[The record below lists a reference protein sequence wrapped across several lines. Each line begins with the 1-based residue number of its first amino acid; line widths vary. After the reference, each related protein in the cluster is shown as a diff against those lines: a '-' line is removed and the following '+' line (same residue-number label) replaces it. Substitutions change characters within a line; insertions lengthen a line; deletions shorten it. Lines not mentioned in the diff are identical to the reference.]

1 MHQHPHC
8 TRHTPPAATGM
19 SEDTAAASTLPATA
33 AGTSPDNPWPL
44 QLLSQKLKVYIDRAP
59 SAWVEGQ
66 VIELNRRG
74 TNAYLTLRDID
85 AEISLPASVWTNV
98 LDRQATPLERGSRVV
113 ALIKAEF
120 WLKTGRLN
128 MSVKDIRPV
137 GLGDLLARIE
147 RLRQALAAEGLFAD
161 SRKKRL
167 PLLPHRIGLITGRDS
182 DAKKD
187 VLRNAALRWPAVEF
201 EIREVAV
208 QGNTAVAQVIG
219 ALQELD
225 ALPEVD
231 VIVIARGG
239 GALEDL
245 LPFSSEEL
253 IRAVAAAA
261 TPVVSAIGHEADR
274 PILDDVADLRAS
286 TPTDAAKRIVP
297 DVAEELA
304 RVRQARDQLRR
315 GVTRLVE
322 RETDRLASLRSRP
335 VLAAPEG
342 MVTARHDDVE
352 RLKGRSHAAINTAVV
367 RARRPAGPPQGP
379 GAGPLAAEDAGP
391 RLRRRPARRRQHP
404 SPEPATRWCGT
415 RPGAGRHGLG
425 RAGGRAAG
433 SRPSPPAASRP
444 PKTNRAAPR
453 QPDKPAI
460 PFPAPHWRSTP
471 GARERAQ
478 HGSRERSNPGPEHRH
493 RRTELRGGPRTAR
506 GRGGQARGRRRQ
518 PRGIPGPLGTR
529 GSPRQALRAVA
540 RGCPQ
545 AARGSPGPGRPG

>member
-1 MHQHPHC
+1 MPENAA
-8 TRHTPPAATGM
+8 AAT
-19 SEDTAAASTLPATA
+19 TLPATA
-33 AGTSPDNPWPL
+33 AQTSPDNPWPL
-44 QLLSQKLKVYIDRAP
+44 QLLSQKLKMHIDRAP

-74 TNAYLTLRDID
+74 SNAYLTLRDID
-85 AEISLPASVWTNV
+85 AEISLPGSVWTTV
-98 LDRQATPLERGSRVV
+98 LDRQDVPLERGSRVV

-147 RLRQALAAEGLFAD
+147 RLRHALAAEGLFAD

-208 QGNTAVAQVIG
+208 QGNTAVAQVIA
-219 ALQELD
+219 ALRELD
-225 ALPEVD
+225 ARPEVD

-245 LPFSSEEL
+245 LPFSNEEL
-253 IRAVAAAA
+253 IRAVSDAS

-304 RVRQARDQLRR
+304 RVRQARDHLRR

-322 RETDRLASLRSRP
+322 REGDRLASLRSRP
-335 VLAAPEG
+335 VLLSPDV
-342 MVTARHDDVE
+342 MITQRHEDLE
-352 RLKGRSHAAINTAVV
+352 RLKVRSHSAVSTAVV
-367 RARRPAGPPQGP
+367 RAADQLVHLKAQVRALSPQKTLDRGYAVVQLAASAADSTAAPGTRRDVVRHPAQAPAGTD
-379 GAGPLAAEDAGP
+379 LTV
-391 RLRRRPARRRQHP
+391 RV
-404 SPEPATRWCGT
+404 
-415 RPGAGRHGLG
+415 
-425 RAGGRAAG
+425 AGGRFSA
-433 SRPSPPAASRP
+433 
-444 PKTNRAAPR
+444 
-453 QPDKPAI
+453 Q
-460 PFPAPHWRSTP
+460 ST
-471 GARERAQ
+471 
-478 HGSRERSNPGPEHRH
+478 
-493 RRTELRGGPRTAR
+493 
-506 GRGGQARGRRRQ
+506 GGQELAEE
-518 PRGIPGPLGTR
+518 
-529 GSPRQALRAVA
+529 
-540 RGCPQ
+540 
-545 AARGSPGPGRPG
+545 

>member
-1 MHQHPHC
+1 
-8 TRHTPPAATGM
+8 M
-19 SEDTAAASTLPATA
+19 SEETAEATTLPATA

-44 QLLSQKLKVYIDRAP
+44 QLLSQKLKGYIDRAP

-74 TNAYLTLRDID
+74 SNAYLTLRDID
-85 AEISLPASVWTNV
+85 AEISLPASVWSSV

-147 RLRQALAAEGLFAD
+147 RLRQALAAEGLFAE

-208 QGNTAVAQVIG
+208 QGNTAVAQVLG
-219 ALQELD
+219 ALRELD
-225 ALPEVD
+225 AHPGVD

-239 GALEDL
+239 GSLEDI

-253 IRAVAAAA
+253 IRAVSAAS

-304 RVRQARDQLRR
+304 RVRQARDHLRR
-315 GVTRLVE
+315 GVGRLVD
-322 RETDRLASLRSRP
+322 REMDRLASLRSRP
-335 VLAAPEG
+335 VLSTPEG
-342 MVTARHDDVE
+342 MITTRHDDVE
-352 RLKGRSHAAINTAVV
+352 RLKNRSHAAITTAVV
-367 RARRPAGPPQGP
+367 RAADQLVHLKAQIRALSPQ
-379 GAGPLAAEDAGP
+379 
-391 RLRRRPARRRQHP
+391 
-404 SPEPATRWCGT
+404 
-415 RPGAGRHGLG
+415 
-425 RAGGRAAG
+425 
-433 SRPSPPAASRP
+433 
-444 PKTNRAAPR
+444 KTLDRGYAVV
-453 QPDKPAI
+453 QLDDGI
-460 PFPAPHWRSTP
+460 VEP
-471 GARERAQ
+471 GARHEVI
-478 HGSRERSNPGPEHRH
+478 RSPDEAPEGTALAIRVA
-493 RRTELRGGPRTAR
+493 GGKFTAR
-506 GRGGQARGRRRQ
+506 STGGAE
-518 PRGIPGPLGTR
+518 PTD
-529 GSPRQALRAVA
+529 S
-540 RGCPQ
+540 
-545 AARGSPGPGRPG
+545 